1 MDNMGKRILLVDDD
15 SDLCEILQFNLN
27 REGYYTE
34 VARSAEEAIKR
45 ELISFDLILLDI
57 KMGYMS
63 GLQFAKKLRKELKL
77 PVSLIFLTVKNSESD
92 ILAGFSAGA
101 DDYITKPF
109 SLNELFVRIRAVLN
123 RYPKMKF
130 TANSKI
136 RFGGIEFDTNLSR
149 IIINDEYEELT
160 KKESEILKLILVNP
174 GRVFPREVI
183 LKKIW
188 GNDSRVEVRTV
199 DVHIARL
206 RGKFGEFSYYLR
218 NKAGIGYYLET

>member
-160 KKESEILKLILVNP
+160 RKESEILKLILVNP